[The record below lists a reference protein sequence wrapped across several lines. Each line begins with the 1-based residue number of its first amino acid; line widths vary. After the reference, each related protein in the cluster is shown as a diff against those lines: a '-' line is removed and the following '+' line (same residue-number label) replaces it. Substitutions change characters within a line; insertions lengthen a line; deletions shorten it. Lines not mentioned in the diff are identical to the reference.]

1 LLEEYKD
8 LAEYCVSEARKLG
21 VEYAEAR
28 VHGGSGTGFLLKNG
42 EPQPSMIEDSF
53 GIAARVI
60 VKGAM
65 GFSATN
71 LLSRESVKDL
81 TAQTVKMA
89 KSSARLVRE
98 PIEMGDSKPVIRKV
112 RVEEKEPL
120 ENADPN
126 WLKSLLLE
134 IDGNVVKL
142 ESGTSGVK
150 IPNRIMAASTSVEEK
165 YIATSDGG
173 RVESRIPRFNF
184 FGIFT
189 AIGGGADGG
198 GAGTSGHSTVG
209 AGAAQRIVQQGET
222 GGLEI
227 VKRIRLVE
235 FVQEEAETLMTVLAQ
250 AHKAPTGIMDVV
262 LSPELSGIAAHES
275 VGHPQEADRI
285 LGREGAQAGESYLS
299 KDSLGTQV
307 GSEEANVSDDPG
319 LPHSNGYCPVDDEGV
334 ASKKRRLIV
343 DGKITEFLQNR
354 ATSSLLGVKN
364 NGASRSSSFDRE
376 PIIRMSNTFVEPGDY
391 ATTEELIKEVKDGI
405 YLKSFTEWNIDDK
418 RLNQRYTGLEAYR
431 IKNGETTGLV
441 KAPILEITTPALW
454 GSVKGRSKRLE
465 FEAANCGKGDPMQG
479 IPVWTGGPDT
489 LLAGVRIVG

>member
-1 LLEEYKD
+1 
-8 LAEYCVSEARKLG
+8 
-21 VEYAEAR
+21 
-28 VHGGSGTGFLLKNG
+28 
-42 EPQPSMIEDSF
+42 MIEDSF

-60 VKGAM
+60 VGGAM
-65 GFSATN
+65 GFGATN
-71 LLSRESVKDL
+71 LLSRERVKDL
-81 TAQTVKMA
+81 TAKTIKMA
-89 KSSARLVRE
+89 KASARLVKE
-98 PIEMGDSKPVIRKV
+98 PIAMGKSRPARRKV
-112 RVEEKEPL
+112 RVAEKEPV

-134 IDGNVVKL
+134 IDRRVVSL
-142 ESGTSGVK
+142 ESEAGDVK
-150 IPNRIMAASTSVEEK
+150 IPNRIMVASAGVEEK
-165 YIATSDGG
+165 YVTTSDAA
-173 RVESRIPRFNF
+173 RVESRLPRFNF

-189 AIGGGADGG
+189 ALKGGD
-198 GAGTSGHSTVG
+198 
-209 AGAAQRIVQQGET
+209 AAQRTIQQGET

-227 VKRIRLVE
+227 VKRIRLLELVE
-235 FVQEEAETLMTVLAQ
+235 EETRTLTEVLGKAE
-250 AHKAPTGIMDVV
+250 KAPTGIMDVV

-299 KDSLGTQV
+299 KDSLGMKV
-307 GSEEANVSDDPG
+307 GSAEANVSDDPTIA
-319 LPHSNGYCPVDDEGV
+319 HSNGYCPVDDEGV

-354 ATSSLLGVKN
+354 ATSSLLKVSN
-364 NGASRSSSFDRE
+364 NGSSRSSGFDRE

-391 ATTEELIKEVKDGI
+391 ATTEELLREVKDGI

-431 IKNGETTGLV
+431 IKKGETTSLV
-441 KAPILEITTPALW
+441 RAPVLEITTPALW
-454 GSVKGRSKRLE
+454 GSVKGRSRRLE

-489 LLAGVRIVG
+489 LLAAVRIVGGS

>member
-8 LAEYCVSEARKLG
+8 LADHSVREARRLG
-21 VEYAEAR
+21 AEYAEAR
-28 VHGGSGTGFLLKNG
+28 IHGGTGTGFLLKNG
-42 EPQPSMIEDSF
+42 EPQPAMIEDSF
-53 GIAARVI
+53 GIAVRVI
-60 VKGAM
+60 VGGAM

-71 LLSRESVKDL
+71 LLSSERVKDL
-81 TAQTVKMA
+81 TIRTVKMA
-89 KSSARLVRE
+89 KSSVRLVKE
-98 PIEMGDSKPVIRKV
+98 PIAMGESKPAKQKV
-112 RVEEKEPL
+112 RVAEKEPV
-120 ENADPN
+120 EDGDPI
-126 WLKSLLLE
+126 WLKSLLSG
-134 IDGNVVKL
+134 IDKRVVAL
-142 ESGTSGVK
+142 ESESGGVK
-150 IPNRIMAASTSVEEK
+150 IPNRMMVASTGVEEK
-165 YIATSDGG
+165 YIVTSDGG
-173 RVESRIPRFNF
+173 KVESRVPRFNF

-189 AIGGGADGG
+189 ALKGGD
-198 GAGTSGHSTVG
+198 
-209 AGAAQRIVQQGET
+209 AAQRMIQMGET

-235 FVQEEAETLMTVLAQ
+235 LVEEETQTLMEVLAEAE
-250 AHKAPTGIMDVV
+250 KAPTGMMDVV

-299 KDSLGTQV
+299 KDSLGMKV
-307 GSEEANVSDDPG
+307 GSAEAYVSDDPT
-319 LPHSNGYCPVDDEGV
+319 LANSNGYCPVDDEGV

-343 DGKITEFLQNR
+343 GGKITEFLQNR

-364 NGASRSSSFDRE
+364 NGSSRSAGFDRE

-431 IKNGETTGLV
+431 IKNGETTALV
-441 KAPILEITTPALW
+441 RAPVLEITTPALW
-454 GSVKGRSKRLE
+454 GSVKGRSRRLE
-465 FEAANCGKGDPMQG
+465 FEAASCGKGDPMQG

-489 LLAGVRIVG
+489 LLAGVRIVGGS

>member
-1 LLEEYKD
+1 LLLEEYKD
-8 LAEYCVSEARKLG
+8 LADLCVRDARRLG
-21 VEYAEAR
+21 AEYAEAR
-28 VHGGSGTGFLLKNG
+28 IHGGSGTGFMLKNG
-42 EPQPSMIEDSF
+42 EPQPSMLEDSF

-60 VKGAM
+60 VGGAM
-65 GFSATN
+65 GFGATN
-71 LLSRESVKDL
+71 LLSKERVKDL
-81 TAQTVKMA
+81 TAKTIRMA

-98 PIEMGDSKPVIRKV
+98 PIAMGDSKPATRKV
-112 RVEEKEPL
+112 RVGEREPVL
-120 ENADPN
+120 DADPN

-134 IDGNVVKL
+134 IDGRVVKL
-142 ESGTSGVK
+142 ERDAGGVR
-150 IPNRIMAASTSVEEK
+150 IPNRIMVASVGLEEK
-165 YIATSDGG
+165 YVVTSDGG
-173 RVESRIPRFNF
+173 RVESRVPRFNF
-184 FGIFT
+184 FGILT
-189 AIGGGADGG
+189 ALKGGE
-198 GAGTSGHSTVG
+198 
-209 AGAAQRIVQQGET
+209 AAQRMIQQGET

-227 VKRIRLVE
+227 VKRIRLSELVE
-235 FVQEEAETLMTVLAQ
+235 EEAQTLMEVLREAE
-250 AHKAPTGIMDVV
+250 KAPSGIMDVV

-299 KDSLGTQV
+299 KDSLGTRV
-307 GSEEANVSDDPG
+307 GSEEANVSDDPT
-319 LPHSNGYCPVDDEGV
+319 LVHSNGYSPVDDEGV

-343 DGKITEFLQNR
+343 DGMITEFLQNR
-354 ATSSLLGVKN
+354 ATSSLLGVRN
-364 NGASRSSSFDRE
+364 NGASRSSGFDRE

-431 IKNGETTGLV
+431 IRNGETTALV
-441 KAPILEITTPALW
+441 RAPILEITTPALW

-489 LLAGVRIVG
+489 LLAGVRILGGG

>member
-1 LLEEYKD
+1 LLLEEYKD
-8 LAEYCVSEARKLG
+8 LADYCVREARRLG
-21 VEYAEAR
+21 SEYAEAR
-28 VHGGSGTGFLLKNG
+28 IHGGTGTGFLLKNG
-42 EPQPSMIEDSF
+42 EPQPSMLEDSF

-60 VKGAM
+60 VGGAM

-71 LLSRESVKDL
+71 LLSRERVKDL
-81 TAQTVKMA
+81 TSKTVKMA
-89 KSSARLVRE
+89 KSSARLVKE
-98 PIEMGDSKPVIRKV
+98 PISMGDSKPVTRKV
-112 RVEEKEPL
+112 RVTEKEPV

-134 IDGNVVKL
+134 IDGRVVKL
-142 ESGTSGVK
+142 GSGEKSGVK
-150 IPNRIMAASTSVEEK
+150 IPNRIMLASAGLEEK
-165 YIATSDGG
+165 YVVTSDGG
-173 RVESRIPRFNF
+173 KVESRVPRFNF
-184 FGIFT
+184 FGILT
-189 AIGGGADGG
+189 ALKGGD
-198 GAGTSGHSTVG
+198 
-209 AGAAQRIVQQGET
+209 AAQRVMQQGET

-227 VKRIRLVE
+227 VKRIRLLE
-235 FVQEEAETLMTVLAQ
+235 FVEEEAQTLTEVLGEAE
-250 AHKAPTGIMDVV
+250 KAPTGIMDVV

-299 KDSLGTQV
+299 KDSLGMKV
-307 GSEEANVSDDPG
+307 GSEEANVSDDPT
-319 LPHSNGYCPVDDEGV
+319 LAHSNGYSPVDDEGV

-354 ATSSLLGVKN
+354 STSSLLGVRN
-364 NGASRSSSFDRE
+364 NGASRSSGFDRE

-391 ATTEELIKEVKDGI
+391 ATTEELLKEVKDGI

-431 IKNGETTGLV
+431 IRNGETTNLV
-441 KAPILEITTPALW
+441 RTPILEITTPALW

-489 LLAGVRIVG
+489 LLAGVRIVGGG